1 MVHTYVTEDNMRTT
15 LDLPEEL
22 LKETMNLT
30 HINTKT
36 DVIKMALE
44 NLIQKEKIKELKN
57 YFGKID
63 LEINLDTLRDR
74 R

>member
-1 MVHTYVTEDNMRTT
+1 MRTT

-22 LKETMNLT
+22 LQEAMNLT

-57 YFGKID
+57 YFGKVD
-63 LEINLDTLRDR
+63 LEIDLDTSRNR
-74 R
+74 PA

>member
-1 MVHTYVTEDNMRTT
+1 MRTT

-22 LKETMNLT
+22 LQEAMNLT

-57 YFGKID
+57 YFGKVD
-63 LEINLDTLRDR
+63 LDINLDSIRNR
-74 R
+74 PA

>member
-1 MVHTYVTEDNMRTT
+1 MHQENIYMRTT

-22 LKETMNLT
+22 LQEAMTLT
-30 HINTKT
+30 HTNTKT

-57 YFGKID
+57 YFGKVDLDINID
-63 LEINLDTLRDR
+63 TMRNRPA
-74 R
+74 

>member
-1 MVHTYVTEDNMRTT
+1 MDHTYVLEDRMRTT

-22 LKETMNLT
+22 LKEAMNLT

-36 DVIKMALE
+36 DVIKLALE

-63 LEINLDTLRDR
+63 LEINLDTIRDR
-74 R
+74 K

>member
-1 MVHTYVTEDNMRTT
+1 MRTT

-22 LKETMNLT
+22 LKEAMNLT

-36 DVIKMALE
+36 DVIKVALE
-44 NLIQKEKIKELKN
+44 NLIQREKIKDLKK

-63 LEINLDTLRDR
+63 LDINLDTLRNR
-74 R
+74 PA

>member
-1 MVHTYVTEDNMRTT
+1 MRTT

-22 LKETMNLT
+22 LQEAMTLT
-30 HINTKT
+30 HTNTKT

-57 YFGKID
+57 YFGKVDLDINID
-63 LEINLDTLRDR
+63 TMRNRPA
-74 R
+74 